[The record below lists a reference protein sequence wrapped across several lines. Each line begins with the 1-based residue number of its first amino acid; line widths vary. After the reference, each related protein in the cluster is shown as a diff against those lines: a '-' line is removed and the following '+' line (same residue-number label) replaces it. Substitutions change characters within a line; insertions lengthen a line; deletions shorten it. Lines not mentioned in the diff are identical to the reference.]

1 MWSVWYY
8 LSSRLGHFGDN
19 ATRLCVTDT
28 DSIFQA
34 VERQRSDLELTEIDL
49 LRTEKKEIP
58 FEYSLHAKR
67 FASHIIQTYGKIL
80 DWSSISPN
88 NFVYRTL
95 TTNYDQTDDGDAEA
109 LAIKTEL
116 EFLSQRT
123 RNMPFRVKNE
133 GGDLPLKH
141 CLASSPK

>member
-1 MWSVWYY
+1 MYN
-8 LSSRLGHFGDN
+8 LK
-19 ATRLCVTDT
+19 
-28 DSIFQA
+28 
-34 VERQRSDLELTEIDL
+34 
-49 LRTEKKEIP
+49 EKKSRSLVRNVSLSYFIQLHIIWWYCWYLWQEIP

-95 TTNYDQTDDGDAEA
+95 TTNYDQTDDGDADA

-116 EFLSQRT
+116 EFLSQKT